1 MIRIVG
7 LLLTLVVI
15 GGGAFLG
22 VRLWLASPV
31 QEATSRPETVPAVIE
46 EKGVRVVV
54 PKRRLASGTLIK
66 QSDLRWQEWPPGERL
81 AEGYLVEGKVT
92 LESLE
97 GAVVR
102 QWLAEGEPVA
112 EAHLVFPG
120 ARGFLA
126 SVLRPGYR
134 AVTIA
139 VDRNRT
145 VAGLTF
151 PGDHVDLILSYEIKG
166 GMNASKRWATMT
178 VLTDIR
184 VLAVDQST
192 ADQTENPEF
201 PEVPKTIT
209 LEVTPKQVEIVEQ
222 ATKMG
227 TLSPALRG
235 LPPGMKRVKHVNFA
249 NEPPAGAVPG
259 GDPTLDSD
267 VNPRLHAL
275 LEELSPE
282 EPVLEEPAL
291 ERPAPVPH
299 RMQVVRGE
307 NSEMKCFDQDD
318 AGTYYAETACYDTP
332 GNRHPETDE

>member
-1 MIRIVG
+1 MIRIIG
-7 LLLTLVVI
+7 LLLILVVI

-22 VRLWLASPV
+22 VRLWLAPPV

-46 EKGVRVVV
+46 EKGVRIVV

-66 QSDLRWQEWPPGERL
+66 QSDLRWQEWPHEERL
-81 AEGYLVEGKVT
+81 AEDYLVEGKVT

-102 QWLAEGEPVA
+102 QWLDEGEPVA
-112 EAHLVFPG
+112 EAHLVYPG

-139 VDRNRT
+139 VDRNQT

-151 PGDHVDLILSYEIKG
+151 PGDHIDLILSYEIRG
-166 GMNASKRWATMT
+166 EMMNAGKRWATMT

-201 PEVPKTIT
+201 PGGAPKTVT
-209 LEVTPKQVEIVEQ
+209 LEVTPKQAEIVEQ
-222 ATKMG
+222 ATRMG
-227 TLSPALRG
+227 TLSLALRS
-235 LPPGMKRVKHVNFA
+235 LPPGMKRVEHVNFT

-259 GDPTLDSD
+259 GHPTLDSD
-267 VNPRLHAL
+267 VNPKLHTL

-282 EPVLEEPAL
+282 EPVPEEP
-291 ERPAPVPH
+291 EPEVPAPVL
-299 RMQVVRGE
+299 MQIVRGE
-307 NSEMKCFDQDD
+307 NSVTTGF
-318 AGTYYAETACYDTP
+318 GYAEPYHDTP

>member
-1 MIRIVG
+1 VIRIVG
-7 LLLTLVVI
+7 LLLTLVII

-31 QEATSRPETVPAVIE
+31 QEVPAPTESKPVVIE
-46 EKGVRVVV
+46 EKDMQVVV
-54 PKRRLASGTLIK
+54 AKRRLAAGTLI
-66 QSDLRWQEWPPGERL
+66 QLSDLRWQEWPDERIM
-81 AEGYLVEGKVT
+81 EDYLVEGQMT

-112 EAHLVFPG
+112 EAHLVYPG

-151 PGDHVDLILSYEIKG
+151 PGDHVDLILAYEIKG
-166 GMNASKRWATMT
+166 EMNAGKRWATMT

-184 VLAVDQST
+184 ILAVDQSIS
-192 ADQTENPEF
+192 DQTENPEF
-201 PEVPKTIT
+201 PQGAPKAVT
-209 LEVTPKQVEIVEQ
+209 LEVTPKQAEIVEQ
-222 ATKMG
+222 ATRMG
-227 TLSPALRG
+227 TLSLALRSV
-235 LPPGMKRVKHVNFA
+235 PSGMKRVKHVNFA
-249 NEPPAGAVPG
+249 NEPPADAIPG
-259 GDPTLDSD
+259 GHPTLDSD
-267 VNPRLHAL
+267 VNPRLQAL
-275 LEELSPE
+275 LE
-282 EPVLEEPAL
+282 EPVLEEPAY
-291 ERPAPVPH
+291 EESAPFLH

-307 NSEMKCFDQDD
+307 NSAMKCFEQDY
-318 AGTYYAETACYDTP
+318 AGTYAETTCRDTP
-332 GNRHPETDE
+332 GNWNPETDE

>member
-7 LLLTLVVI
+7 LLLILVVI

-31 QEATSRPETVPAVIE
+31 QEVTNRPATVPAVVE

-54 PKRRLASGTLIK
+54 PKRRLAMGTLIK
-66 QSDLRWQEWPPGERL
+66 QSDLRWQEWSLEERL
-81 AEGYLVEGKVT
+81 AEDYLVEGQVT

-112 EAHLVFPG
+112 EAHLVYPG

-139 VDRNRT
+139 VDKKRS

-151 PGDHVDLILSYEIKG
+151 PGDHVDLILSYEIKIKG
-166 GMNASKRWATMT
+166 GMNAAKRWATMT

-184 VLAVDQST
+184 VLAVDQSI
-192 ADQTENPEF
+192 ADQTENPES
-201 PEVPKTIT
+201 PGAPKTVT
-209 LEVTPKQVEIVEQ
+209 LEVTPKQAEIVEQ
-222 ATKMG
+222 AANMG
-227 TLSPALRG
+227 TLSPVLRG

-249 NEPPAGAVPG
+249 NEPPADAISG
-259 GDPTLDSD
+259 GHPTQDSD
-267 VNPRLHAL
+267 VNPRLDAL

-282 EPVLEEPAL
+282 EPEPEEP
-291 ERPAPVPH
+291 EPEEPVPIPH

-307 NSEMKCFDQDD
+307 NSVMVDFERGY
-318 AGTYYAETACYDTP
+318 AGVYHDTP
-332 GNRHPETDE
+332 GNRYPETDE

>member
-7 LLLTLVVI
+7 LLLILVVV

-22 VRLWLASPV
+22 VRLWLTPSA
-31 QEATSRPETVPAVIE
+31 QEVGDRIEVEPAVIE

-54 PKRRLASGTLIK
+54 PKRRLTSGTLIK
-66 QSDLRWQEWPPGERL
+66 PSDLRWQEWPAEERL
-81 AEGYLVEGKVT
+81 AEDYLVEGQVT

-102 QWLAEGEPVA
+102 QWLAEGEPVV
-112 EAHLVFPG
+112 EAQLVYPG

-151 PGDHVDLILSYEIKG
+151 PGDHVDLILSYEIRSV
-166 GMNASKRWATMT
+166 MNAGKRWVTMT
-178 VLTDIR
+178 VLADIR

-201 PEVPKTIT
+201 PKGAPQAIT
-209 LEVTPKQVEIVEQ
+209 LEVTPKQAEIVEQ
-222 ATKMG
+222 ANRMG
-227 TLSPALRG
+227 TLSLALRS

-249 NEPPAGAVPG
+249 NEPPAGAIPG
-259 GDPTLDSD
+259 EHPTSDSD
-267 VNPRLHAL
+267 VNPRLQAL
-275 LEELSPE
+275 LEESMPE
-282 EPVLEEPAL
+282 EPVLEEPA
-291 ERPAPVPH
+291 PVLPPH

-307 NSEMKCFDQDD
+307 NSAMKCFDQD
-318 AGTYYAETACYDTP
+318 YAETPCHDTP
-332 GNRHPETDE
+332 GNRHPEADE

>member
-1 MIRIVG
+1 MIRVVG
-7 LLLTLVVI
+7 LLLILVVV

-22 VRLWLASPV
+22 VRLWLAPPA
-31 QEATSRPETVPAVIE
+31 QEVEDRMRVEPAVIE

-54 PKRRLASGTLIK
+54 PKRRLVSGTMIK
-66 QSDLRWQEWPPGERL
+66 QSDLRWQEWPPEERL
-81 AEGYLVEGKVT
+81 VEDYLVEGQVE

-102 QWLAEGEPVA
+102 QWLAEGEPVV
-112 EAHLVFPG
+112 EAYLVYPG

-139 VDRNRT
+139 VDRKRT

-166 GMNASKRWATMT
+166 KMNAGKRWVTMT

-201 PEVPKTIT
+201 PKGAPQTVT
-209 LEVTPKQVEIVEQ
+209 LEVTPKQAEIVEQ
-222 ATKMG
+222 ATRMG
-227 TLSPALRG
+227 TLSLALRS
-235 LPPGMKRVKHVNFA
+235 LSPGMKRVKHVNFA
-249 NEPPAGAVPG
+249 NEPPADAIPG
-259 GDPTLDSD
+259 GHPTLDSD
-267 VNPRLHAL
+267 VNSWLHAL
-275 LEELSPE
+275 LEEPALE
-282 EPVLEEPAL
+282 EPVHEES
-291 ERPAPVPH
+291 APILH

-307 NSEMKCFDQDD
+307 NSATMCFDQD
-318 AGTYYAETACYDTP
+318 YVETTCHDTP
-332 GNRHPETDE
+332 GNRNPETDE

>member
-7 LLLTLVVI
+7 LLLTLVII

-22 VRLWLASPV
+22 VRLWLAPPV
-31 QEATSRPETVPAVIE
+31 QEVTNRPATVPAVIE

-66 QSDLRWQEWPPGERL
+66 QSDLRWQEWPDEKGL
-81 AEGYLVEGKVT
+81 AEDYLVEGKVT

-112 EAHLVFPG
+112 EAHLVYPG

-151 PGDHVDLILSYEIKG
+151 PGDHIDLILSYEIKG
-166 GMNASKRWATMT
+166 ETMNADKRWATMT

-201 PEVPKTIT
+201 PEGAPKTVT
-209 LEVTPKQVEIVEQ
+209 LEVTPKQAEIVDASYQ
-222 ATKMG
+222 MG
-227 TLSPALRG
+227 TLSLALRS

-249 NEPPAGAVPG
+249 NEPLQVQSLVGTPLWTVMSIRGC
-259 GDPTLDSD
+259 TL
-267 VNPRLHAL
+267 
-275 LEELSPE
+275 
-282 EPVLEEPAL
+282 
-291 ERPAPVPH
+291 
-299 RMQVVRGE
+299 
-307 NSEMKCFDQDD
+307 C
-318 AGTYYAETACYDTP
+318 
-332 GNRHPETDE
+332 